1 MLGTYLPDLP
11 TTLEGIWKLLNRKSS
26 FTLQILAR
34 ELRTPLYLPCDLAGN
49 ATKESKRVLKSSVK
63 AEGGMRKVL
72 PATPTWDCLGSTV
85 LPISYLQG
93 TAQGALCLLV
103 KSWG

>member
-1 MLGTYLPDLP
+1 MLGMYLPDLS
-11 TTLEGIWKLLNRKSS
+11 TTLEGIWKLLSRKSPFS
-26 FTLQILAR
+26 LQILAR

-49 ATKESKRVLKSSVK
+49 ATKESKSFEEPVK

-93 TAQGALCLLV
+93 TAQSALC
-103 KSWG
+103 W